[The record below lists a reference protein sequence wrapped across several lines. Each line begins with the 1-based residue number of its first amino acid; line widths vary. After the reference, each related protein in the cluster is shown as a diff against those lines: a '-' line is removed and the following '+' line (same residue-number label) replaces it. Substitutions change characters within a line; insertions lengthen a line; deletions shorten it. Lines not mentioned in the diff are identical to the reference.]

1 MSNVA
6 TVSFK
11 VAPEHYA
18 VLKALAEGEGITISQ
33 LVRRTVEGT
42 LELERKVER
51 LAALFAAEGQPL

>member
-33 LVRRTVEGT
+33 LVRQTVQS
-42 LELERKVER
+42 ELDLDRKVER